1 MRSVMKKIPAAAGAI
16 LLTLSLASCM
26 GNSDSAG
33 GKSYDFDSIKPDP
46 EIVAMVPQANR

>member
-1 MRSVMKKIPAAAGAI
+1 MRSVLKKIPAAAGAI
-16 LLTLSLASCM
+16 LLTLSLTSCL
-26 GNSDSAG
+26 GKSDSAG